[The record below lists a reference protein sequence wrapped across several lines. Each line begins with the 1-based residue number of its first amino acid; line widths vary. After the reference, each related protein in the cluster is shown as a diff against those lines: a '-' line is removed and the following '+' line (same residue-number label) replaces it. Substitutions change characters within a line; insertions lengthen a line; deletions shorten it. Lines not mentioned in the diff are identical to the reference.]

1 MGIDMGYITE
11 VSAEVVGRL
20 LIAIQPAYI
29 KYIENNENMSQT
41 ELSQARA
48 DLVQTI
54 LAGRGTD
61 CTIEDRREI

>member
-1 MGIDMGYITE
+1 MGYITE
-11 VSAEVVGRL
+11 ISGDVVGRL

-54 LAGRGTD
+54 LAGRGIDYGTGD
-61 CTIEDRREI
+61 KYEG